1 VRGKLERRD
10 TVPGR
15 GRDPLLGGEEEGA
28 RVLMRSWSVFAGDY
42 GEGVCTP
49 ELDSFPWDG
58 VTGLREEPVAGRTPL
73 DATQG

>member
-1 VRGKLERRD
+1 M
-10 TVPGR
+10 
-15 GRDPLLGGEEEGA
+15 
-28 RVLMRSWSVFAGDY
+28 LMRSWSVFAGDY